1 MRILLQDLLDILS
14 DHFKQSASK
23 ISVSLN
29 LNTIKT
35 LICNSDTT
43 HNLEM
48 SVFNEKP
55 SIPTTAVNPS
65 TSKAQQFLPCK
76 VCGERAGKHSY
87 YGGQVREV

>member
-1 MRILLQDLLDILS
+1 M
-14 DHFKQSASK
+14 SA
-23 ISVSLN
+23 
-29 LNTIKT
+29 
-35 LICNSDTT
+35 
-43 HNLEM
+43 
-48 SVFNEKP
+48 FNEKL